1 MNIDELSLWGL
12 DKAFYEIVENGFV
25 YDEETGEVY
34 FTSDDLDKIQM
45 GIDEQLNKLCG
56 FVKFYESKQETYD
69 KRCKEIKKEAD
80 FFGKKAQ
87 HISNFIKK
95 YMEER
100 NIDKKILE
108 NYRLSTRKST
118 SVKISDENKVY
129 EFLVS
134 NPKYK
139 DECMTQETVT
149 KLSKTGLKNALSE
162 VDIPGV
168 EIVENKNIVIK

>member
-1 MNIDELSLWGL
+1 
-12 DKAFYEIVENGFV
+12 
-25 YDEETGEVY
+25 
-34 FTSDDLDKIQM
+34 
-45 GIDEQLNKLCG
+45 
-56 FVKFYESKQETYD
+56 
-69 KRCKEIKKEAD
+69 
-80 FFGKKAQ
+80 
-87 HISNFIKK
+87 
-95 YMEER
+95 MEER